1 MKMHSSALL
10 LIASLLSSQLYA
22 QSPSLDEGFSK
33 PIDLTDTQAKES
45 KEFIHQGKKDRA
57 YQEGC
62 EKLKKCDNSDET
74 GFMAIVEQN
83 IGKAYAMLFGGL
95 SMLNGSGGPKFG
107 VKEKAPTSASTTGD
121 EAAQKPKEEGKN
133 DYCMYGAMAYETLA
147 GFMQSNMQSKAQEKS
162 AKISDPQLQSLVNL
176 KETHKARKKTATYQ
190 AATYGA
196 VSACYVVYGTTQGVA
211 RDWKYWAKL
220 GGATALT
227 TLYVSKAA
235 KHDKAADKVQK
246 VIDSLPKSGECNPW
260 TESQCFC
267 DEPTSKNLYALQYE
281 EVCIMNNGNFDTP
294 KAAMGCGTMVN
305 GAVQFDKECKCK
317 ETNTCFTAK
326 LKSYNPSF
334 NLGKNF
340 MNQANQGFD
349 LLSSGEFDQAKLN
362 QYSTNSASMA
372 KKILDRA
379 KINAPAVKLSED
391 QKLNAEAF
399 DELIP
404 APLAALAAVSSESSP
419 PAGGLMG
426 GSTQS
431 ALDKLPETVKQK
443 VSDISVNYKSKGSN
457 SQVNSESGN
466 DFGFQMPGQ
475 QVEPK
480 KNSNEVVRFA
490 EKALSQADVSN
501 APDTPIFDI
510 ISNRYRRSGWTKLQ
524 PEEKAEI
531 K

>member
-1 MKMHSSALL
+1 MKMHFSALF
-10 LIASLLSSQLYA
+10 LIISLFSSQLLA
-22 QSPSLDEGFSK
+22 QSASLDAGFSK
-33 PIDLTDTQAKES
+33 PVDLTDTQAKES

-57 YQEGC
+57 YKEGC
-62 EKLKKCDNSDET
+62 ERLKKCDGSDLDQT

-83 IGKAYAMLFGGL
+83 IGKAYAMLFGGM
-95 SMLNGSGGPKFG
+95 SFLNGSGGPKFG
-107 VKEKAPTSASTTGD
+107 VKEKTSSATTE
-121 EAAQKPKEEGKN
+121 EATQKPKQEGKN

-147 GFMQSNMQSKAQEKS
+147 GFMQSNLQSKAQEKS

-227 TLYVSKAA
+227 TLYISKAS
-235 KHDKAADKVQK
+235 KHGKAAGKVQK

-267 DEPTSKNLYALQYE
+267 DEPTSKDLYPMQYE
-281 EVCIMNNGNFDTP
+281 EVCTMNNGNFDTP
-294 KAAMGCGTMVN
+294 KVAMGCGTMVN
-305 GAVQFDKECKCK
+305 GAVEFDKQCKCK
-317 ETNTCFTAK
+317 QTNTCFTAQ

-349 LLSSGEFDQAKLN
+349 LLSSGEFDQAKLDR
-362 QYSTNSASMA
+362 YSTNTASMA
-372 KKILDRA
+372 KKILDKA
-379 KINAPAVKLSED
+379 KINAPAVKLNDD
-391 QKLNAEAF
+391 QKITADAF
-399 DELIP
+399 DELVP

-419 PAGGLMG
+419 PAGGLMK

-431 ALDKLPETVKQK
+431 ALDKLPESVKQK
-443 VSDISVNYKSKGSN
+443 VSDISVNYKSKGSASKVSSN
-457 SQVNSESGN
+457 SGN
-466 DFGFQMPGQ
+466 EFEFKMPGQ
-475 QVEPK
+475 VQSK
-480 KNSNEVVRFA
+480 KNSNEVIRFA
-490 EKALSQADVSN
+490 EKALSKADVSN

-524 PEEKAEI
+524 AEEKAEI